1 MNSFKNPLM
10 TTPYLLA
17 IIATLTMLVS
27 PLTTVVISVLIWLSG
42 ITLVWLHR
50 QQRWL
55 RFFYAPVFLYT
66 FLLEQRYFSPST
78 QPLTET
84 ILINL
89 AILGIAIFSTWA
101 AYQLRQI
108 GRAHV

>member
-17 IIATLTMLVS
+17 IIVTLTMLVS
-27 PLTTVVISVLIWLSG
+27 
-42 ITLVWLHR
+42 
-50 QQRWL
+50 
-55 RFFYAPVFLYT
+55 
-66 FLLEQRYFSPST
+66 
-78 QPLTET
+78 PLTET

-101 AYQLRQI
+101 AYQLRHN
-108 GRAHV
+108 A

>member
-42 ITLVWLHR
+42 ITLVWFPGVLETR
-50 QQRWL
+50 ITGLGPAAR
-55 RFFYAPVFLYT
+55 
-66 FLLEQRYFSPST
+66 LLD
-78 QPLTET
+78 
-84 ILINL
+84 
-89 AILGIAIFSTWA
+89 
-101 AYQLRQI
+101 
-108 GRAHV
+108 

>member
-50 QQRWL
+50 
-55 RFFYAPVFLYT
+55 
-66 FLLEQRYFSPST
+66 
-78 QPLTET
+78 
-84 ILINL
+84 
-89 AILGIAIFSTWA
+89 
-101 AYQLRQI
+101 
-108 GRAHV
+108 

>member
-1 MNSFKNPLM
+1 MTTFKNPLM

-17 IIATLTMLVS
+17 AIATLTMLVN
-27 PLTTVVISVLIWLSG
+27 PLTTVILSVLIWLSG

-66 FLLEQRYFSPST
+66 FLLEQWYFSPST

-101 AYQLRQI
+101 AYQLRHD
-108 GRAHV
+108 A

>member
-42 ITLVWLHR
+42 ITLMWLHR

-66 FLLEQRYFSPST
+66 FFTRTMVFLP
-78 QPLTET
+78 
-84 ILINL
+84 INP
-89 AILGIAIFSTWA
+89 ATDRNDS
-101 AYQLRQI
+101 
-108 GRAHV
+108 H